1 MSPARKE
8 GYYRTPVGWIPT
20 QWRFLPIDTIAQES
34 TLRNGNNTSLPVI
47 LCSKHVGFVRSLDYF
62 KKKYSATT
70 PAITKWLGET
80 GLPTP
85 PTT

>member
-62 KKKYSATT
+62 KKKIFSDDTSNY
-70 PAITKWLGET
+70 KVVRD
-80 GLPTP
+80 GLK
-85 PTT
+85 